1 MYIKQVWSNFKRGD
15 LPFAHDVLEQV
26 ILETIYK
33 EVTGSSWN
41 EFVEEKIKSDQSDG
55 FLQRADLMKTEREVD
70 SVILHFSK
78 MSNCPPPNIH
88 AKDDA

>member
-15 LPFAHDVLEQV
+15 LPFADDVLEQV

-55 FLQRADLMKTEREVD
+55 FLQRADFLDENGKR
-70 SVILHFSK
+70 SG
-78 MSNCPPPNIH
+78 
-88 AKDDA
+88 